1 MLYGQHQAEI
11 KAVVIDVMMPFME
24 GPATIRAMQRLDSEV
39 KVIISSG
46 LDTDVK
52 AAEAVATGW
61 QAFLPKPYTAGQL
74 LRTLAEILNQQ
85 DGQGVAANSRQD
97 QPGRWPGDSLRT

>member
-1 MLYGQHQAEI
+1 MLYAQHHTEI

-24 GPATIRAMQRLDSEV
+24 GPATIRALQKLNPEV

-52 AAEAVATGW
+52 ATDAVAIGG

-74 LRTLAEILNQQ
+74 LKTLAEVL
-85 DGQGVAANSRQD
+85 
-97 QPGRWPGDSLRT
+97 GR